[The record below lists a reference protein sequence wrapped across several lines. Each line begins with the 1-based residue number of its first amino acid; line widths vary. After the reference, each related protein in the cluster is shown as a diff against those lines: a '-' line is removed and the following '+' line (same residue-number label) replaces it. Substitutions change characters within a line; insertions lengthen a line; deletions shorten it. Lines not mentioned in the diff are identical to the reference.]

1 MRAMKRSL
9 KQLGDPDT
17 SLSEADQLQHTREC
31 LLNIGKHINDV
42 LMSFTDRDK
51 INEWRRYTAVAV
63 VVVVVD
69 GGGVVVV
76 VVAAAAAA
84 AGCRQQQ
91 EVAAI
96 GSSSSSSRNGG
107 CGVLRD
113 YPMS

>member
-42 LMSFTDRDK
+42 LTSFTDRDK

-76 VVAAAAAA
+76 VV
-84 AGCRQQQ
+84 
-91 EVAAI
+91 
-96 GSSSSSSRNGG
+96 
-107 CGVLRD
+107 
-113 YPMS
+113 